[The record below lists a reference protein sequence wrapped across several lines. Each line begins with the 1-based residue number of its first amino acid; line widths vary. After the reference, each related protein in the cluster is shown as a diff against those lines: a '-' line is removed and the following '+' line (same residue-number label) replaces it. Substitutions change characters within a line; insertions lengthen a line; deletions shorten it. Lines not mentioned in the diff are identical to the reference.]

1 MPERTDAA
9 SLWKSILAC
18 LRRRMVLS
26 AYQSDFGYSHATSL
40 EHDILTVR
48 LPNAYAKEW
57 VENRLGTI
65 VKQAQ
70 EEAGLEQLTIRF
82 EVKQHDRPAGNDEQ
96 APAIG
101 QKAETTIVVRDRRTP
116 HQFSIENLVL
126 DEWLPIIGQIGF
138 MLYAFYVR
146 MADREEEKSFPSYSL
161 IQRHLGIGAASI
173 SEHNQL
179 LVWCGLLHIK
189 RGTRHAANIYYILD
203 PLPITVES
211 LASLRQQTTQW
222 WSKRAF
228 GRTVLQRID
237 GWESLQAIWA
247 ERRSDKQ
254 NIRVLR
260 AVHHDDDNDGR
271 NPAREDVSALENEL
285 AQLGVRQD
293 EIRRLLRSYPADRIR
308 HAIEKTRARQ
318 AEAGSAALK
327 NPAGYLCTLL
337 DKKHV

>member
-1 MPERTDAA
+1 MPERSDAA
-9 SLWKSILAC
+9 DLWKDILAC
-18 LRRRMVLS
+18 LRRRMALA
-26 AYQSDFGYSHATSL
+26 AYQSNFGYSRAVNMEGDT
-40 EHDILTVR
+40 LTVR

-57 VENRLGTI
+57 IEARLGTI

-70 EEAGLEQLTIRF
+70 EEAGLEKLTVRF
-82 EVKQHDRPAGNDEQ
+82 EVKEPDRPAGRDEQ
-96 APAIG
+96 EPAIG
-101 QKAETTIVVRDRRTP
+101 QKIETTIVVRDRRTP

-161 IQRHLGIGAASI
+161 IQRHLGIGPASI

-203 PLPITVES
+203 PLPVTTEL

-222 WSKRAF
+222 WSERAF

-247 ERRSDKQ
+247 ERRDDKQ

-260 AVHHDDDNDGR
+260 AVHHDDGNDGWK
-271 NPAREDVSALENEL
+271 PALEDVSALENVL
-285 AQLGVRQD
+285 AQLGVRPD
-293 EIRRLLRSYPADRIR
+293 EVRRLMHTYPADRIR

-318 AEAGSAALK
+318 AEPGSAALK